1 MTNIITVKVIRV
13 PGSVSE
19 VGLEAGATI
28 SDALSAAN
36 VVVESHESMQ
46 LNGNVVDGSTV
57 LSDGDRVIVSK
68 AAKGNS

>member
-1 MTNIITVKVIRV
+1 MTDIITVKVIRV